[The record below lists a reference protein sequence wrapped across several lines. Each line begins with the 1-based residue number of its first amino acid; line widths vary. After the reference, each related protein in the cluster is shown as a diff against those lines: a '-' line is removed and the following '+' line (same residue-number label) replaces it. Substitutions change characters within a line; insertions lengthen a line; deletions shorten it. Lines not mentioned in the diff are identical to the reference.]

1 MRIDLIKWPRSCA
14 ENMECKPTSLW
25 NEGLEGNDNTFSKS
39 PINHGSTHRLDHPI
53 PPLKHACTLLSMVKQ
68 SIHFGNMSLMA
79 LMLMVA
85 QHATSRVFW
94 DVDQPVNRIHAVWIC
109 KGNLINAISSITLSL
124 QHGNL
129 MVIV

>member
-68 SIHFGNMSLMA
+68 SIYFGN
-79 LMLMVA
+79 V
-85 QHATSRVFW
+85 TINGI
-94 DVDQPVNRIHAVWIC
+94 DVDGCTACYIMSVLEC
-109 KGNLINAISSITLSL
+109 
-124 QHGNL
+124 
-129 MVIV
+129 